1 MLSTFDF
8 VKEVPSMKSFVGSIQ
23 GESGKELERQIK
35 GKWKIEQA
43 IHKDKIFM
51 P

>member
-8 VKEVPSMKSFVGSIQ
+8 VKEVPSMKSFACVVNEDSN
-23 GESGKELERQIK
+23 KELEKQIK
-35 GKWKIEQA
+35 GKWKLEQA
-43 IHKDKIFM
+43 IHKDKVFI

>member
-8 VKEVPSMKSFVGSIQ
+8 VREVPSMKSFSGTIN
-23 GESGKELERQIK
+23 EDTGKEMEKQIK